1 MSAMSDAEFSDA
13 DEDVAMDTTAV
24 LDTKKHARA
33 QHNALERRRRD
44 NIKDMYGA
52 LKDTIPGMSNERASR
67 AVVLKKAIDMIVG
80 MEERLKSIVSEN
92 EQLEQINAELEN
104 ELARLE
110 GAAGDGISHS
120 NESVNRKTVNLD
132 FRAVPDVKSS
142 DLVEI
147 TSRLTPNGQ
156 VLKDVSNYANMRRT
170 SKPLP
175 AVLLPRQNRISKRIH
190 QLLKIH
196 GTYGSELHC

>member
-1 MSAMSDAEFSDA
+1 
-13 DEDVAMDTTAV
+13 MDTTAV

-120 NESVNRKTVNLD
+120 
-132 FRAVPDVKSS
+132 
-142 DLVEI
+142 
-147 TSRLTPNGQ
+147 
-156 VLKDVSNYANMRRT
+156 
-170 SKPLP
+170 
-175 AVLLPRQNRISKRIH
+175 VLL
-190 QLLKIH
+190 
-196 GTYGSELHC
+196 